1 MGTIKDKHGRDLVD
15 AEEIK
20 RDGKNTRKNG
30 IKKILMN
37 QITTMVWLVTQTQKF
52 WSEKPSGP

>member
-1 MGTIKDKHGRDLVD
+1 MITIKDKNVRDLAD

-30 IKKILMN
+30 IKKILMK
-37 QITTMVWLVTQTQKF
+37 QITTMV
-52 WSEKPSGP
+52 